1 MKLLS
6 MKSPI
11 WTIFRKEVLE
21 NLRDRK
27 TVMNALIVS
36 PLIGPLIFA
45 LLISTVMTRELGR
58 AEKVLE
64 LPVIGAEQAPNL
76 VAFIGAR
83 NIKIKPGPTDPIAAI
98 NAQDEEVILR
108 VGKDYAE
115 DWNKGEP
122 AEVELI
128 YDGSRQDTD
137 QSRRRVEDA
146 LSAYGQQVGALRLV
160 ARGVS
165 PLIVRPLAIVD
176 RDQAS
181 DVARGAQF
189 LAFLPYMLI
198 LGAFMGGMYLAID
211 TTAGERERQSLEPLL
226 ATPVPRGQ
234 IMLGKL
240 SATSA
245 FAIASLFLTLIAFA
259 LLLPQMP
266 LTKLGLKFN
275 LGVGVFLQ
283 LLLALAPVVLLA
295 SSLQTLI
302 AANAK
307 SYREAQSWL
316 GLFTIIPAIPSMIMM
331 VVPVKAQLWMFAVPL
346 LAQHQAIMRLVRAEP
361 ISVLE
366 WSVLAGT
373 GLLISG
379 IAAAIAAR
387 IYHRESLAVS
397 A

>member
-1 MKLLS
+1 MKN
-6 MKSPI
+6 PV

-27 TVMNALIVS
+27 TVMNALIV
-36 PLIGPLIFA
+36 GPLLGPVLFA
-45 LLISTVMTRELGR
+45 VMISTVLTREMGR
-58 AEKVLE
+58 ADKPLE
-64 LPVIGAEQAPNL
+64 LPVIGAAQAPNL
-76 VAFIGAR
+76 VKFIATR
-83 NIKIKPGPTDPIAAI
+83 NIKIEDAPEDPVAAI
-98 NAQDEEVILR
+98 KAQDEEVVLR
-108 VGKDYAE
+108 IGKDYATSWR
-115 DWNKGEP
+115 DGEP

-128 YDGSRQDTD
+128 YDGSRQDTE
-137 QSRRRVEDA
+137 QSRKRVEDA
-146 LSAYGQQVGALRLV
+146 LKAYEQQVGALRLV
-160 ARGVS
+160 ARGIS
-165 PLIVRPLAIVD
+165 PLVIRPIAIVD

-245 FAIASLFLTLIAFA
+245 FAIGSLLLTLIAFA
-259 LLLPQMP
+259 VLLPQLP

-275 LGVGVFLQ
+275 LGASVFLQ
-283 LLLALAPVVLLA
+283 LLLALAPVILLA

-316 GLFTIIPAIPSMIMM
+316 GLFTMVPLIPTMIMM
-331 VVPVKAQLWMFAVPL
+331 VVPVKTQLWMFAVPL
-346 LAQHQAIMRLVRAEP
+346 LAQHHAIMRLVRDEG
-361 ISVLE
+361 INGIE
-366 WSVLAGT
+366 WAMLIGSGLAIA
-373 GLLISG
+373 GL
-379 IAAAIAAR
+379 AAAVTAR

>member
-1 MKLLS
+1 

-108 VGKDYAE
+108 IGKDYAE

-259 LLLPQMP
+259 LLLPQLP

-283 LLLALAPVVLLA
+283 LLLTLAPVVLLA

-346 LAQHQAIMRLVRAEP
+346 LAQHQAIMRLVRAES

-373 GLLISG
+373 GLAIAG

>member
-1 MKLLS
+1 MKN
-6 MKSPI
+6 PI

-36 PLIGPLIFA
+36 PLIGPLIFSV
-45 LLISTVMTRELGR
+45 LISTVMTREMGR
-58 AEKVLE
+58 AEKPLE

-76 VAFIGAR
+76 VAFIATR
-83 NIKIKPGPTDPIAAI
+83 NIRIEDAPADPVAAI
-98 NAQDEEVILR
+98 KAQDEEVVLR
-108 VGKDYAE
+108 IGADYAE
-115 DWNKGEP
+115 SWGKGEP

-137 QSRRRVEDA
+137 QSRRRVEEA
-146 LSAYGQQVGALRLV
+146 LKAYEQQVGALRLV
-160 ARGVS
+160 ARGIS
-165 PLIVRPLAIVD
+165 PLVVRPLAVVD

-226 ATPVPRGQ
+226 ATPVARGR

-245 FAIASLFLTLIAFA
+245 FAIASLFLTLVAFA
-259 LLLPQMP
+259 VMLPQLP

-275 LGVGVFLQ
+275 LGPSVFLQ

-346 LAQHQAIMRLVRAEP
+346 LAQHQAIMRLVRAEGIAP
-361 ISVLE
+361 VEWAVLIG
-366 WSVLAGT
+366 SGLAIAGV
-373 GLLISG
+373 
-379 IAAAIAAR
+379 AAAITAR

>member
-1 MKLLS
+1 
-6 MKSPI
+6 MKSAI

-27 TVMNALIVS
+27 TVMNALIVG
-36 PLIGPLIFA
+36 PLIGPI
-45 LLISTVMTRELGR
+45 LLAVIISTMMSREMSR
-58 AEKVLE
+58 ADKALE
-64 LPVIGAEQAPNL
+64 LPVIGAEHAPTL
-76 VAFIGAR
+76 VAFFATRIIE
-83 NIKIKPGPTDPIAAI
+83 IKDGPADPIAAI
-98 NAQDEEVILR
+98 KAQDQDVILR
-108 VGKDYAE
+108 IGEEYGDA
-115 DWNKGEP
+115 WRKGEP
-122 AEVELI
+122 AEIELI
-128 YDGSRQDTD
+128 YDSSRQDTD
-137 QSRRRVEDA
+137 SSRRRVEDA
-146 LSAYGQQVGALRLV
+146 LDAYESQVGALRLV

-165 PLIVRPLAIVD
+165 PLVMRPLAVID

-181 DVARGAQF
+181 PVARGGQI

-245 FAIASLFLTLIAFA
+245 FAIASLLLTLVAFA
-259 LLLPQMP
+259 IILPQLP
-266 LTKLGLKFN
+266 LTKLGVKFN
-275 LGVGVFLQ
+275 FGPVVFAQMLC
-283 LLLALAPVVLLA
+283 ALAPVVLLA

-331 VVPVKAQLWMFAVPL
+331 VAPVKAQLWMFAVPL
-346 LAQHQAIMRLVRAEP
+346 LAQHHAIMKLVRAETIEP
-361 ISVLE
+361 LE
-366 WSVLAGT
+366 WTLLAGS
-373 GLLISG
+373 GLLIAG
-379 IAAAIAAR
+379 LAAAVTAR

>member
-1 MKLLS
+1 MKN
-6 MKSPI
+6 PI

-36 PLIGPLIFA
+36 PLLGPLIFSV
-45 LLISTVMTRELGR
+45 LISTVMTREMGR
-58 AEKVLE
+58 AEKPLE
-64 LPVIGAEQAPNL
+64 LPVIGAEHAPNL
-76 VAFIGAR
+76 VKFIATR
-83 NIKIKPGPTDPIAAI
+83 NIKIEDAPKDPVAAI
-98 NAQDEEVILR
+98 KSQEEEVVLR
-108 VGKDYAE
+108 IGEDYATSWR
-115 DWNKGEP
+115 DGEP

-146 LSAYGQQVGALRLV
+146 LKAYEQQVGALRLV
-160 ARGVS
+160 ARGIS
-165 PLIVRPLAIVD
+165 PLVVRPLAIVD

-245 FAIASLFLTLIAFA
+245 FAIASLLLTLVAFA
-259 LLLPQMP
+259 VMLPQLP

-275 LGVGVFLQ
+275 LGPAVFLQ

-346 LAQHQAIMRLVRAEP
+346 LAQHQAIMRLVRAEGINP
-361 ISVLE
+361 TEWAVLIG
-366 WSVLAGT
+366 SGLAIAGV
-373 GLLISG
+373 
-379 IAAAIAAR
+379 AAAITAR

>member
-1 MKLLS
+1 MKNP
-6 MKSPI
+6 M

-36 PLIGPLIFA
+36 PLLGPILFGV
-45 LLISTVMTRELGR
+45 LISTMMSRELGR

-64 LPVIGAEQAPNL
+64 LPVIGAERAPNL
-76 VAFIGAR
+76 VAFLGTR
-83 NIKIKPGPTDPIAAI
+83 NIKIEAGPEDPVAAI
-98 NAQDEEVILR
+98 KAQDEEVILR
-108 VGKDYAE
+108 IGKDYAKSWSE
-115 DWNKGEP
+115 GEP

-128 YDGSRQDTD
+128 YDGSRQDTE
-137 QSRRRVEDA
+137 QSRNRVDDA
-146 LSAYGQQVGALRLV
+146 LKAYERQVGALRLV
-160 ARGVS
+160 ARGLS
-165 PLIVRPLAIVD
+165 PLVIRPLAIVD

-226 ATPVPRGQ
+226 ATPVPRAQ

-240 SATSA
+240 GATSA
-245 FAIASLFLTLIAFA
+245 FAIGSLVLTLLAFA
-259 LLLPQMP
+259 VMLPRMP
-266 LTKLGLKFN
+266 LTQLGLKFN
-275 LGVGVFLQ
+275 FGAPVFAQ
-283 LLLALAPVVLLA
+283 LLLALAPVILLA
-295 SSLQTLI
+295 SALQTLI

-316 GLFTIIPAIPSMIMM
+316 GLFTMVPLIPTMIMM
-331 VVPVKAQLWMFAVPL
+331 VVPVKTQLWMFGVPL
-346 LAQHQAIMRLVRAEP
+346 LAQHHAIMRLVRDEGMA
-361 ISVLE
+361 LDE
-366 WSVLAGT
+366 WA
-373 GLLISG
+373 LLIGSG
-379 IAAAIAAR
+379 LAIAGLAAAVTAR